1 MKIAVVIFPGTNCED
16 ETRYVLGERFGQQVD
31 LVWHRDTDLAG
42 FDCVVLPGGFSY
54 GDHLRAGAIAR
65 FSPVMG
71 AVAEAARRDVLV
83 VGICNGFQI
92 LCEAGLLPGTL
103 LPNAGGTFLSTWV
116 HCRVASGDSP
126 LTTGIEAGRVLRLPI
141 AHGEG
146 RYVADPDVLARIE
159 RNGRVILRYSDA
171 NGQVAEATNPNGSV
185 AHIAGIVSEGGNVVG
200 LMPHPER
207 AADPELSSQ
216 DGIPLLGALTRGNG
230 RATLDAPVAVGTASG
245 GASSVSTTRAGA
257 RRGSR
262 PA

>member
-42 FDCVVLPGGFSY
+42 YDCVVLPGGFSY

-116 HCRVASGDSP
+116 HCGVETDDSP
-126 LTTGIEAGRVLRLPI
+126 LTRGIETRRVLRLPI

-159 RNGRVILRYSDA
+159 RNGQVILRYSDA
-171 NGQVAEATNPNGSV
+171 AGQVTEAANPNGSV

-207 AADPELSSQ
+207 AADPEMSSQ
-216 DGIPLLGALTRGNG
+216 DGIPLLDALTRWKG
-230 RATLDAPVAVGTASG
+230 RATLDAPVAVGAASG
-245 GASSVSTTRAGA
+245 GTVSGGTVHAGA
-257 RRGSR
+257 ARRSR